1 MKKTKL
7 IFSKDRLTVIEKTS
21 VSIFHYIDI
30 VGFFCEHP
38 YLMIV
43 TIDKNKK
50 LIFHSLKEIIQSLPF
65 SFVMCSRSAIINI
78 THIIQ
83 LKIQHSNWFIHM
95 NNGQKILIPRRK
107 KSNIMEKIK
116 ENLTIL

>member
-7 IFSKDRLTVIEKTS
+7 IFSKDKLTVIEKTS
-21 VSIFHYIDI
+21 ISIFNYIDI
-30 VGFFCEHP
+30 VGFFCDHP

-50 LIFHSLKEIIQSLPF
+50 LIFHSLKEIMQSLPF
-65 SFVMCSRSAIINI
+65 SFIMCSRSAIINI

-95 NNGQKILIPRRK
+95 NNGQKILISRREK
-107 KSNIMEKIK
+107 NIVMERIE
-116 ENLTIL
+116 ENLAT